1 MKNWIFNI
9 FQSIFTHNS
18 IDFQSF
24 NRKRLKRSYWE
35 RPNYLINRKNSFG
48 QKMCTV
54 GSRSRLLR
62 SPRNHFSVIF
72 SHLDNNWAIWVQ
84 EKILLSKIHLLL
96 GFYLGPYFS
105 AFRIYFYSQK
115 KYSTVFFFLFFFN
128 QSNQF
133 PIFQSERLRN

>member
-1 MKNWIFNI
+1 MIYFKFLNWKTEFSTFFNQFSHTI
-9 FQSIFTHNS
+9 QSISNFS
-18 IDFQSF
+18 IEKDW
-24 NRKRLKRSYWE
+24 KRSYWE
-35 RPNYLINRKNSFG
+35 RPNYLINRKNSLG

-115 KYSTVFFFLFFFN
+115 IIFNRFFFLFFF
-128 QSNQF
+128 QS
-133 PIFQSERLRN
+133 I